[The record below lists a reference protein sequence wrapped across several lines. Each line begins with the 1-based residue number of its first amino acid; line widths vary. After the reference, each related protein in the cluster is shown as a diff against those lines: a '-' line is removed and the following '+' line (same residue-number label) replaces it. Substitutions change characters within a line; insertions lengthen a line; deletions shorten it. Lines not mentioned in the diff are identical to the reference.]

1 MIYLVGM
8 DPERLEYFKGILL
21 ERMDQLLGTAGKTVN
36 EMSQED
42 DTFPDPL
49 DRAMSESSRTI
60 ELRKRDRERKLLQKI
75 QKAIQKMEEGTY
87 GTCEECGD
95 EISEERLRVRPEA
108 TLCIK
113 CKEEQ
118 EKLEK
123 QFGL

>member
-1 MIYLVGM
+1 MN
-8 DPERLEYFKGILL
+8 PKKLEYFKEILL
-21 ERMDQLLGTAGKTVN
+21 GKMNQLLGTAGKTVS

-42 DTFPDPL
+42 DAFSDPL
-49 DRAMSESSRTI
+49 DRAMSESSRTV
-60 ELRKRDRERKLLQKI
+60 ELRKRDRERKLIQKI
-75 QKAIQKMEEGTY
+75 LKAIQKMEDNTY
-87 GTCEECGD
+87 GMCEECGD

-108 TLCIK
+108 TLCIR

>member
-1 MIYLVGM
+1 MN
-8 DPERLEYFKGILL
+8 PEKLEYFKGILL
-21 ERMDQLLGTAGKTVN
+21 EKMNQLLGTAGKAMS

-42 DTFPDPL
+42 DAFPDPV
-49 DRAMSESSRTI
+49 DRAMSESSRTV
-60 ELRKRDRERKLLQKI
+60 ELRKRDRERKLIQKILKALQKV
-75 QKAIQKMEEGTY
+75 EDNTY

-95 EISEERLRVRPEA
+95 EISEERLTVRPEA

>member
-1 MIYLVGM
+1 MG
-8 DPERLEYFKGILL
+8 
-21 ERMDQLLGTAGKTVN
+21 
-36 EMSQED
+36 EMSQEED
-42 DTFPDPL
+42 VFPDPV

-60 ELRKRDRERKLLQKI
+60 ELRKRDRERKLIQKI
-75 QKAIQKMEEGTY
+75 LKAIQKVEDNTY

-108 TLCIK
+108 TLCIR